1 MIKKNIRQRK
11 EYLFKKNEEIKS
23 KLIYEKKMKLKS
35 AIEEEK
41 PIPSELKK
49 DVDNLMDELNYDDD
63 NTLLPYS
70 VVDDEYA
77 TNKYLEPKILVT
89 TSRTPSQR
97 LTQFLKEIRII
108 IPNSVRVNRG
118 NTVIKDLV
126 KICQENEFSDLVILH
141 ENRGTPDGLI
151 ISHMPYGPTVY
162 FGLFNVV
169 LRHDIQEEID
179 TVSEAYPH
187 LIFEGFNSRLGNRIS
202 EILKNIFPVP
212 KLDSQRVLT
221 FVNNDDYISFR
232 HHTYVKNQGNNKDNS
247 NIVLEEV
254 GPRFELKPY
263 QILLGTIDMPEA
275 NKEWILRPYMNTAR
289 KKKLI

>member
-11 EYLFKKNEEIKS
+11 EYLFKKNEEIKK
-23 KLIYEKKMKLKS
+23 KLIYEKKMKLKA
-35 AIEEEK
+35 AIENEK

-49 DVDNLMDELNYDDD
+49 DSEGLLKELEYEDD
-63 NTLLPYS
+63 NTILPYS
-70 VVDDEYA
+70 VMDDEYA
-77 TNKYLEPKILVT
+77 TNKFAEPKILLT

-97 LTQFLKEIRII
+97 LMQFLKEMRII

-126 KICQENEFSDLVILH
+126 KISQENEFSDLVILH
-141 ENRGTPDGLI
+141 ENRGVPDGMI
-151 ISHMPYGPTVY
+151 ISHMPFGPTIY

-169 LRHDIQEEID
+169 LRHDIKEEVD

-187 LIFEGFNSRLGNRIS
+187 LIFDGFDSRLGERMT

-221 FVNNDDYISFR
+221 FVNNEDYISFR
-232 HHTYVKNQGNNKDNS
+232 HHTFEKNKNKGKDN
-247 NIVLEEV
+247 VELEEV
-254 GPRFELKPY
+254 GPRFEMRPY

-275 NKEWILRPYMNTAR
+275 NKEWVLRPYMNTSR
-289 KKKLI
+289 KKKNL

>member
-11 EYLFKKNEEIKS
+11 EYLFKKNEEIKK
-23 KLIYEKKMKLKS
+23 KLIYEKKMKLKT
-35 AIEEEK
+35 AIENDK

-49 DVDNLMDELNYDDD
+49 DSENLLKELEYEDDI
-63 NTLLPYS
+63 TILPYS
-70 VVDDEYA
+70 VMDDEYA
-77 TNKYLEPKILVT
+77 TNKFAEPKILLT

-97 LTQFLKEIRII
+97 LMQFLKEMRII

-126 KICQENEFSDLVILH
+126 KISQENEFSDLVILH
-141 ENRGTPDGLI
+141 ENRGVPDGMI
-151 ISHMPYGPTVY
+151 ISHMPFGPTIY

-169 LRHDIQEEID
+169 LRHDIKEEVD
-179 TVSEAYPH
+179 TISEAYPH
-187 LIFEGFNSRLGNRIS
+187 LIFDGFNSRLGERMA

-212 KLDSQRVLT
+212 KLESQRVLT

-232 HHTYVKNQGNNKDNS
+232 HHTYEKNKNKVKDN
-247 NIVLEEV
+247 IELEEV
-254 GPRFELKPY
+254 GPRFEMRPY

-275 NKEWILRPYMNTAR
+275 NKEWVLRPYMNTSR
-289 KKKLI
+289 KKKNL